1 MGRAVENVKSC
12 MHIMWNKKVFV
23 CSLAW
28 DDSIIFCLCHPNTQ
42 IFCFAQICLFSIVGV
57 FLYIGNA
64 IQQCIWLYSIFYIEL
79 YLYFEKTPGFGLL
92 KPHYLWVSNVAVYYF
107 VMWSA
112 INWGLST
119 SISTTTLNF
128 SFEKAVFYRFVERL
142 HVIIS
147 AQNKQNCISID
158 WINKIT
164 LPMNMV

>member
-57 FLYIGNA
+57 FLHIGNA

-79 YLYFEKTPGFGLL
+79 YLYFKKTPGFGLL

-112 INWGLST
+112 INWSKYQYKHNHIEFFFWKSSLLSVCWT
-119 SISTTTLNF
+119 FACYNF
-128 SFEKAVFYRFVERL
+128 RTK
-142 HVIIS
+142 
-147 AQNKQNCISID
+147 
-158 WINKIT
+158 
-164 LPMNMV
+164 